1 MRSSRCVPAV
11 LALGALVMVATPA
24 ATAEPTVA
32 DVGRGV
38 FEQYCSGCHGVGG
51 KGDGPFV
58 KYLKVPPPD
67 LTAIAKQHGGT
78 FPDTAVAETI
88 DGQKAFPGH
97 GTSDMP
103 IWGERFGYV
112 VPGTTAKQASVR
124 GEVTLLVAY
133 LRSIQ
138 QK

>member
-1 MRSSRCVPAV
+1 MRKSGCVPAV
-11 LALGALVMVATPA
+11 LALGALVMVARPA
-24 ATAEPTVA
+24 AGAEPTVA

-38 FEQYCSGCHGVGG
+38 FEQYCSGCHGIGG

-58 KYLKVPPPD
+58 KYLKTPPPD
-67 LTAIAKQHGGT
+67 LTTIAKRQGGT
-78 FPDTAVAETI
+78 FPETEIAEMI
-88 DGQKAFPGH
+88 DSRKPFPGH
-97 GTSDMP
+97 GTADMP
-103 IWGERFGYV
+103 IWGERFGHM
-112 VPGTTAKQASVR
+112 VPGTTAKEASIR